1 MVYPWSK
8 NCCVR
13 MGEGHFDHKFKG
25 GMGCRPPT
33 TIGVIK
39 ILHHITPVL
48 RSLHWLRITE
58 CIIYL
63 RLFLQ
68 CSL

>member
-13 MGEGHFDHKFKG
+13 KGVGHFDHKFKG

-39 ILHHITPVL
+39 IH
-48 RSLHWLRITE
+48 SLGYHVA
-58 CIIYL
+58 
-63 RLFLQ
+63 LFAW
-68 CSL
+68 S